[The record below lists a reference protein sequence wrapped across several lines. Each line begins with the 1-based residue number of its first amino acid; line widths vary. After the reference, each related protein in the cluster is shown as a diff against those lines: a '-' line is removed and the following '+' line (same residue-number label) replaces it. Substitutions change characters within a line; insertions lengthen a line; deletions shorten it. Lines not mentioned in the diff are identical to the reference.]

1 MPQRTHSSLSQ
12 FPPARGPRLRPLL
25 LAALAVACLA
35 RAPGAQAEPA
45 AGWWSAFHDATL
57 NLLLAEAAPPA
68 AAAPQDSLPALQ
80 LQADAT
86 AAYVL
91 ARVASV
97 RLMNGQLLVDT
108 LQREVDLLRADG
120 QQAGE
125 PARAAQQA
133 LDAARAR
140 LSQFEELRASSIAL
154 LAQRS
159 GGDRTVATLSRQLA
173 PALGDARLPVP
184 SFDLPREL
192 PGIVLRQRPD
202 VAQAELQLAQA
213 GRGTAA
219 GQLRLARYLQALSA
233 PIAADADAPEDGGAA
248 SPQAEDVLE
257 NARRD
262 IARKLGR
269 LDVAVTA
276 ARTQEAL
283 LLGLQPQYL
292 ALRDRFNRGELP
304 EVQALQALARML
316 VEEDRLAAAGS
327 TLGLA
332 WIAFQA
338 SIGGAGR
345 ASTSDLLG
353 ATRDEN

>member
-1 MPQRTHSSLSQ
+1 VTLSL
-12 FPPARGPRLRPLL
+12 PPRGLRLRPVLYAL
-25 LAALAVACLA
+25 LAVACLA
-35 RAPGAQAEPA
+35 RAPGAQADTG

-57 NLLLAEAAPPA
+57 NLLLAEAAPA
-68 AAAPQDSLPALQ
+68 AVTEPQEALQALQ

-108 LQREVDLLRADG
+108 LQREVELLGADG
-120 QQAGE
+120 KEASE

-133 LDAARAR
+133 LQAARAR
-140 LSQFEELRASSIAL
+140 LPQFETLRASSIAL

-159 GGDRTVATLSRQLA
+159 GGERTVAVLARQLA
-173 PALGDARLPVP
+173 PALGDARLPLP

-202 VAQAELQLAQA
+202 VAQAEAELSQA
-213 GRGTAA
+213 GRDTAA
-219 GQLRLARYLQALSA
+219 GQLRLARYLQALAA
-233 PIAADADAPEDGGAA
+233 PIVADAGAEAQAQGA
-248 SPQAEDVLE
+248 SAQAEDVLE
-257 NARRD
+257 SARRD
-262 IARKLGR
+262 IARKLGQ
-269 LDVAVTA
+269 LDVAVNA
-276 ARTQEAL
+276 AKSQEAL

-292 ALRDRFNRGELP
+292 ALRERFQRGEVP
-304 EVQALQALARML
+304 EVQALQGMARML
-316 VEEDRLAAAGS
+316 LEEDRLAVAGS
-327 TLGLA
+327 KLALA